1 MATDFK
7 ELKEKI
13 AQFILKRESSHE
25 EISDI
30 ESSDKESTDKE
41 STDTEFNELALKLFA
56 FQYEHNIAFRKYC
69 RKRRVSPSTI
79 QHYTQIPAVPIAAF
93 KEAILSCCP
102 IEEAEAVFM
111 TSGTT
116 DPSKRGKNVHCDL
129 EIYDLSMASHFK
141 PFILPDVDK
150 MRMAILFPTEKELPN
165 SSLAHYLHLAKQTF
179 GTENSEYVVS
189 QEGFDIPKLLDML
202 RQAEQTEE
210 PILVIGATFSF
221 VHFLEY
227 CQREG
232 VQFKLPIG
240 SRIMDT
246 GGAKGKS
253 REIQPLELRKELSQ
267 LFTVAEELC
276 VNMYGMTEL
285 SSQFY
290 DLGIYH
296 FYHSF
301 HVSQENVSF
310 GVLEEFVEENI
321 EGASKEENQPLK
333 KAPHWV
339 RTHVID
345 PITMKDKP
353 IGEKGIIIHYD
364 LANVHSVL
372 SIMTEDLGISE
383 DDGFQLLGRA
393 TGAEAKGCSLVAE
406 QFISSAQ
413 QADLQND

>member
-7 ELKEKI
+7 ELKKQV
-13 AQFILKRESSHE
+13 AQFILKKESA
-25 EISDI
+25 
-30 ESSDKESTDKE
+30 DKESIDI
-41 STDTEFNELALKLFA
+41 EFNELALTLFA
-56 FQYEHNIAFRKYC
+56 YQYEHNNAFRKYC
-69 RKRRVSPSTI
+69 RKRRVSPTTI
-79 QHYTQIPAVPIAAF
+79 HYYTEIPAVPIAAF

-102 IEEAEAVFM
+102 IEEAEAIFM

-116 DPSKRGKNVHCDL
+116 DPNKRGKNVHCDL
-129 EIYDLSMASHFK
+129 EIYDLSMVSHFK
-141 PFILPDVDK
+141 SLILPDVEK
-150 MRMAILFPTEKELPN
+150 VRMAILFPTEKELPN
-165 SSLAHYLHLAKQTF
+165 SSLAHYLHLAKETF
-179 GTENSEYVVS
+179 GTGNSEYVVS
-189 QEGFDIPKLLDML
+189 QEGFDIPALLEML
-202 RQAEQTEE
+202 HQAEQTGE

-227 CQREG
+227 CQGEG
-232 VQFKLPIG
+232 IQFQLPSG

-253 REIQPLELRKELSQ
+253 REIQPLELRKELSH

-296 FYHSF
+296 TFN
-301 HVSQENVSF
+301 VSQENVSF
-310 GVLEEFVEENI
+310 GVLEEFVEEII

-339 RTHVID
+339 RTHVVD

-353 IGEKGIIIHYD
+353 LGEKGIIIHYD

-372 SIMTEDLGISE
+372 SIMTEDLGIAE

-413 QADLQND
+413 QAGLPNE